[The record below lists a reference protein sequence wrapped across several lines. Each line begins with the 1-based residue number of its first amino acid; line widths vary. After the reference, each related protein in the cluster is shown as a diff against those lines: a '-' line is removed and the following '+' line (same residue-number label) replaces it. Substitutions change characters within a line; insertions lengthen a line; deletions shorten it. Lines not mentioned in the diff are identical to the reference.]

1 MRHCDLRSTKKF
13 LLAQKNKILKRH
25 AEMTRHFCNFINHL
39 WLMLSCWERIT
50 APYTYVKPICFE
62 KREFWPENGFMNLS
76 VKAEYLCMHLYT
88 LTRSN
93 SYRMTCL
100 LFKLS
105 LQNERN
111 DHGIICKV
119 SDLTNQFILHEYLAQ
134 PFLVGDCYLHQGH

>member
-39 WLMLSCWERIT
+39 WLLLRCWERFT
-50 APYTYVKPICFE
+50 APYTYVKPICFKKE
-62 KREFWPENGFMNLS
+62 RSLARKWLHESQRQGKVLMYAF
-76 VKAEYLCMHLYT
+76 VY
-88 LTRSN
+88 TRSN

-100 LFKLS
+100 LFKFS
-105 LQNERN
+105 LQNKRN
-111 DHGIICKV
+111 DHGTICKV